1 MWLSILDSVVQNV
14 LLFVKSK
21 VKICTFFERNFNKI
35 YRGKRV
41 LNRWTFMLRDT
52 CSFSQLRKGSQEE
65 RRGDYPPLPLDDW
78 LRRLTYTYQMKYA
91 SLCKI

>member
-14 LLFVKSK
+14 LFFVKSK

-41 LNRWTFMLRDT
+41 LNRWAFMLRDI
-52 CSFSQLRKGSQEE
+52 CSFNLFQVNNLGYYARTVQLTTLSLIETIRV
-65 RRGDYPPLPLDDW
+65 LP
-78 LRRLTYTYQMKYA
+78 QYA

>member
-14 LLFVKSK
+14 LFFVKSK

-41 LNRWTFMLRDT
+41 LNRWAFRLRDI
-52 CSFSQLRKGSQEE
+52 CSFSQLRKRLLRGEE
-65 RRGDYPPLPLDDW
+65 RRLPSLW
-78 LRRLTYTYQMKYA
+78 TTGYA
-91 SLCKI
+91 D